1 MSEELENKL
10 NELKETF
17 TDYKRIINDPDM
29 YAWDLFEHVRS
40 QIDIAYHKKLI
51 SLKTLEKQQY
61 TIQLQEA
68 WIKQI
73 EKVQKFQYESK
84 FSLLNRTETATSITK
99 EQIYQHFK
107 QKEKNVNTLIEKI
120 NSITTKSDKL
130 IAQILKKIELNINN
144 VYFNGIVK
152 REQIFMA
159 NKTLYFFDW
168 QDDNMFRNNLS
179 NNISF
184 GKLIIVTNKYIDK
197 RTINSMF
204 NRYINNKIIK
214 YF

>member
-61 TIQLQEA
+61 TTQLQEA

-99 EQIYQHFK
+99 EQIHQHFK

-130 IAQILKKIELNINN
+130 IAQILKEIELNINN

-152 REQIFMA
+152 REQTFMA
-159 NKTLYFFDW
+159 NKTLYFFNW
-168 QDDNMFRNNLS
+168 QDDFMFRNNLS

-197 RTINSMF
+197 RTINSIF
-204 NRYINNKIIK
+204 NRFI
-214 YF
+214 

>member
-17 TDYKRIINDPDM
+17 NDYKRIINDPDM

-61 TIQLQEA
+61 TTQLQEA

-84 FSLLNRTETATSITK
+84 FSLLNRSETVTSITK

-107 QKEKNVNTLIEKI
+107 QKEINVNTLIEKI

-130 IAQILKKIELNINN
+130 IAQILKEIELNINN

-152 REQIFMA
+152 REQTFMA
-159 NKTLYFFDW
+159 NKTLYFFNW
-168 QDDNMFRNNLS
+168 QDDYMFRNNLS

-197 RTINSMF
+197 RTINSIF
-204 NRYINNKIIK
+204 NRYK
-214 YF
+214 

>member
-130 IAQILKKIELNINN
+130 IAQILKEIELNINN
-144 VYFNGIVK
+144 VYFL
-152 REQIFMA
+152 E
-159 NKTLYFFDW
+159 
-168 QDDNMFRNNLS
+168 S
-179 NNISF
+179 
-184 GKLIIVTNKYIDK
+184 
-197 RTINSMF
+197 
-204 NRYINNKIIK
+204 
-214 YF
+214 

>member
-10 NELKETF
+10 NELQETF
-17 TDYKRIINDPDM
+17 NDYKRIINDPDM

-51 SLKTLEKQQY
+51 SLKTLEKQQH
-61 TIQLQEA
+61 TTQLQEA
-68 WIKQI
+68 WLKQI

-107 QKEKNVNTLIEKI
+107 QKEKNVNELIHKI

-130 IAQILKKIELNINN
+130 IAQIIREIELNISN

-152 REQIFMA
+152 REQTFMA
-159 NKTLYFFDW
+159 NKTLYFFNW
-168 QDDNMFRNNLS
+168 QDDYMFRNLT

-197 RTINSMF
+197 RTINSIF
-204 NRYINNKIIK
+204 NR
-214 YF
+214 

>member
-17 TDYKRIINDPDM
+17 NDYKRIINDPDM

-61 TIQLQEA
+61 TTQLQEA

-84 FSLLNRTETATSITK
+84 FSLLNRSETVTSITK

-107 QKEKNVNTLIEKI
+107 QKEINVNTLIEKI

-130 IAQILKKIELNINN
+130 IAQILKEIELNINN

-152 REQIFMA
+152 REQTFMA
-159 NKTLYFFDW
+159 NKTLYFFNW
-168 QDDNMFRNNLS
+168 QDDYMFRNNLS

-184 GKLIIVTNKYIDK
+184 GKLIIFTNKYIDK
-197 RTINSMF
+197 RTINSIF
-204 NRYINNKIIK
+204 NRYK
-214 YF
+214 